1 MMINRVNYESFFLDY
16 LENRLDENAVD
27 EFLEFLKQNPDLKTE
42 LNQFESIPLPLEEV
56 AFSGKRNL
64 YKSDEVDLAS
74 CEREFIALME
84 GDLESKEQESFK
96 NHIAVNQQLHKE
108 YNLFCKSRLVAD
120 PSVKYFDKQKL
131 YRNPQSF
138 KLTNWIAGA
147 AAVLLIFIGVHS
159 LFKTRDQAMLPV
171 SDKETLVKATPQKIG
186 NIAETNNARVVEKHS
201 TPTKVKPSEIIQQ
214 TKPDPNPINTIA
226 VSSLTYQRDSI
237 VPEKLK
243 PVETLLEIGATENKL
258 AVSAPMCSE
267 KFGNRKS
274 IAAVEKYLASCVKKA
289 GDESLLSVN
298 RIIRTGLN
306 VATELSGNRIGYQV
320 KDGKISS
327 IELETRIMAF
337 TIPLQKN

>member
-16 LENRLDENAVD
+16 LENRLEENVVD

-42 LNQFESIPLPLEEV
+42 LDQFESIPLPLEEV

-64 YKSDEVDLAS
+64 YKSDEADVVS
-74 CEREFIALME
+74 WERKFIAFME
-84 GDLESKEQESFK
+84 GDLGSKEHESFK
-96 NHIAVNQQLHKE
+96 TSITGREELQKE

-120 PSVKYFDKQKL
+120 PSVKYSDKQKL
-131 YRNPQSF
+131 YRNPHTF

-159 LFKTRDQAMLPV
+159 LFQTRDQAMLPV
-171 SDKETLVKATPQKIG
+171 SDKETLVKATSQKIG
-186 NIAETNNARVVEKHS
+186 NIAETNNAQVVEKHS

-214 TKPDPNPINTIA
+214 TKPDPNPINTIT
-226 VSSLTYQRDSI
+226 VSSLSYQRDSI
-237 VPEKLK
+237 APEKLR
-243 PVETLLEIGATENKL
+243 PVETLLEAEATGNRL
-258 AVSAPMCSE
+258 AVSSSINSE
-267 KFGNRKS
+267 KSDDCKG
-274 IAAVEKYLASCVKKA
+274 IAAVEKYLADRVKKA

-327 IELETRIMAF
+327 IEVETKLMAF